1 MRFRSFGRTGWD
13 VSVLGF
19 GAMRLPHEADEPSRI
34 IEDRATALI
43 RTAIDEGVNL
53 VDTAFAYHGGEGE
66 PFLARALSDGYRER
80 VRLVTKMPTWKVE
93 HDYDFDRYLE
103 QQLERLDTG
112 HIDLYLLHA
121 LTERRWQK
129 LRKLKVLD
137 WAERRMAD
145 GAFEFLGF
153 SFHDTFAVFRSIVD
167 DYDGWAATLTM
178 YNYLDTEYEAG
189 SAGVLYAAEKGI
201 AVMVM
206 EPLRGGLLARK
217 PPSEIEALF
226 NEASSQRKPADWA
239 FQWLWNQQEVSV
251 VLSGMSSMQQLR
263 ENLASADR
271 SEPGSLSADELRLL
285 EEVRDAYLARSAVPC
300 TYCGYCVPCPNDVAI
315 PRIFEYLNILRMFD
329 DPAEARRLYG
339 FLGEDKRPPA
349 CDSCGRCEESCP
361 QGIPIRDWLQRAFA
375 ELELSKDE

>member
-1 MRFRSFGRTGWD
+1 M
-13 VSVLGF
+13 
-19 GAMRLPHEADEPSRI
+19 
-34 IEDRATALI
+34 EDRATALI
-43 RTAIDEGVNL
+43 RAAIDGGVNL

-66 PFLARALSDGYRER
+66 PFLGRALSNGYRER
-80 VRLVTKMPTWKVE
+80 VRLVTKMPTWKVA

-103 QQLERLDTG
+103 QQLERLDTD

-129 LRKLKVLD
+129 LRKLNVLD
-137 WAERRMAD
+137 WAERRMAE

-189 SAGVLYAAEKGI
+189 RAGVLYAAERGI

-217 PPSEIEALF
+217 PPSEIEALL
-226 NEASSQRKPADWA
+226 NRAATQRKPADWA
-239 FQWLWNQQEVSV
+239 FQWLWSQPEVSV

-285 EEVRDAYLARSAVPC
+285 EEVQDAYLARSAVPC

-339 FLGEDKRPPA
+339 FLDEDKRPPA
-349 CDSCGRCEESCP
+349 CDSCGLCEESCP
-361 QGIPIRDWLQRAFA
+361 QGIPIRDWLQRAYE